1 MRDALTPMMQQYRR
15 LRGSIPPDTLL
26 LFRLG
31 DFYELFFED
40 AKEASGLLNV
50 ALTKRNGVPMCGVPY
65 HAAQTYIA
73 KLIKAGRRVAI
84 CDQTSEPQPGKIVS
98 RDITQIISAGTVSDL
113 DLLEAK
119 RANYLGAVYA
129 DGGIFGFAYA
139 DLTTG
144 EFRLTQLQD
153 RQSLL
158 DELARISPSELLIS
172 SEQKDHFSQ
181 IDHALEYD
189 SYAFLPEQ
197 AIFTLCEHFKTKSL
211 DGFGCGEMPQAVAA
225 AGAIV
230 HYLKHQLRRNIDHLT
245 SLRCDA
251 PADYV
256 MLDAATQA
264 NLELVESR
272 GVRNTSLLG
281 VLDRTITPM
290 GGRKLR
296 SWILQPLRNLHE
308 LERRQQTIGD
318 LLQEPDLLA
327 AIRTQ
332 LKSIRDIERATSR
345 LSQASGN
352 ARDLVA
358 LKFSLQE
365 IPQLK
370 AELQKLIERIEF
382 GRAGSPGAP
391 ITSEESVGLGEP
403 ALPIQ
408 LQNEIHEMPALAE
421 KLGCAVVDD
430 PPLPLKEGGIFR
442 DGYDADLDQLRQ
454 ASRDGKNWISHLQE
468 REIAATSIKSLKV
481 RYNSVFG
488 YFIEVTKSNLA
499 NVPAHYTRK
508 QTTVGGERFV
518 TPELKEMEAK
528 ILGAD
533 ERARQLEYQLFQK
546 LREETLRELESI
558 QQTAAAIAVL
568 DVICG
573 LAETARLF
581 RYCRPRLANSLKLVI
596 KDGRHPV
603 LDQSLVEEKFV
614 PNDTELD
621 GEKMRLAIVTG
632 PNMAG
637 KSTYIRQVAL
647 IVLMAQI
654 GSFVPAESA
663 EIGLVD
669 RIFTRVGAN
678 DDIGRGQSTFMVEMN
693 ETSNIVNNATERSLV
708 ILDEIGRGTST
719 FDGLSIAWSVAEF
732 LHDKIKARTLF
743 ATHYHELTKLAAQ
756 RKGVCNFNVAVRE
769 WNDQIIFLRK
779 IVAGGADKSYGIQV
793 ARLAGLPKE
802 ILDRAKDILAHLEDS
817 SRATAETKP
826 RGKKSSKAMPESQ
839 KPQLDLL

>member
-1 MRDALTPMMQQYRR
+1 MQDALTPMMQQYRR
-15 LRGSIPPDTLL
+15 LRGRIPADTLL

-65 HAAQTYIA
+65 HAVQTYIA

-113 DLLEAK
+113 DLLESK
-119 RANYLGAVYA
+119 RANYLGAVHVD
-129 DGGIFGFAYA
+129 DGVFGFAYA

-153 RQSLL
+153 RQALL
-158 DELARISPSELLIS
+158 DELARVSPSELLVNE
-172 SEQKDHFSQ
+172 EQKAQFKEVAG
-181 IDHALEYD
+181 ALVYD

-197 AIFTLCEHFKTKSL
+197 AVFTLCEHFKTKSL
-211 DGFGCGEMPQAVAA
+211 DGFGCAHMRQAVAA

-230 HYLKHQLRRNIDHLT
+230 HYLKHSLRRKIDHLA

-256 MLDAATQA
+256 LLDAATQT
-264 NLELVESR
+264 NLELVGSR
-272 GVRNTSLLG
+272 NARETSLLS
-281 VLDRTITPM
+281 VLDRTVTPM

-296 SWILQPLRNLHE
+296 AWILQPLRNLTE
-308 LERRQQTIGD
+308 LERRQQMIAD
-318 LLQEPDLLA
+318 LLQELDLLA
-327 AIRTQ
+327 STRVE
-332 LKSIRDIERATSR
+332 LKSIRDIERAAGR

-358 LKFSLQE
+358 LKTSLQQ
-365 IPQLK
+365 IPKLK
-370 AELQKLIERIEF
+370 GELQKLVERTSF
-382 GRAGSPGAP
+382 GKTPAVAEKDGAP
-391 ITSEESVGLGEP
+391 SGGALSVR
-403 ALPIQ
+403 
-408 LQNEIHEMPALAE
+408 LQNEIQEMPVLAE
-421 KLGCAVVDD
+421 KLAKALVDD
-430 PPLPLKEGGIFR
+430 PPLALKEGRIFR
-442 DGYDADLDQLRQ
+442 DGYDVDLDELRQ
-454 ASRDGKNWISHLQE
+454 ASREGKNWISHLQE
-468 REIAATSIKSLKV
+468 REIAATGIKSLKV

-508 QTTVGGERFV
+508 QTTVGGERFI

-546 LREETLRELESI
+546 LRDETLRELAPI
-558 QQTAAAIAVL
+558 QQSAEAIAIL
-568 DVICG
+568 DVICA

-581 RYCRPRLANSLKLVI
+581 RYCRPQLNDTLRLII

-603 LDQSLVEEKFV
+603 LDQNLVEEKFV
-614 PNDTELD
+614 PNDTSLD
-621 GEKMRLAIVTG
+621 GENLRLAIVTG

-678 DDIGRGQSTFMVEMN
+678 DDLGRGQSTFMVEMN
-693 ETSNIVNNATERSLV
+693 ETSNIINNATERSLV

-743 ATHYHELTKLAAQ
+743 ATHYHELTKLAEE
-756 RKGVCNFNVAVRE
+756 RTGVGNFNVAVRE

-779 IVAGGADKSYGIQV
+779 IVTGGADKSYGIQV

-802 ILDRAKDILAHLEDS
+802 ILDRAKEILAHLERPNGVIES
-817 SRATAETKP
+817 PAPAKSRRK
-826 RGKKSSKAMPESQ
+826 KKSTPTAA